1 MCKTAERAVLFTK
14 ILAIEEVFWG
24 KHVVWAVV
32 HGGGMG
38 VAVGLQE
45 GKFCITIQKL
55 YCFVSLFQK
64 NILILLLHVCGKRLK
79 RQGSD
84 CTAVGRMRKNFFRLF
99 PLHTLDYKRFTN
111 KKNITIV
118 KNKRH
123 RLQIIVDIIRKTCIG
138 SQSEL
143 SDILNQRGVNVTQA
157 TLSRDLKSLKITKV
171 ANDYGK
177 YMYIIP
183 DSNELQDTML
193 MKGQRHLS
201 SNSQIGFVSF
211 DYSGNIAIVKTRNGY
226 ATGLAYDIDMSH
238 SHIVL
243 GTIAGADT
251 VFVLLREGVS
261 REESNEF
268 FSRFIPA
275 ELIEKE

>member
-1 MCKTAERAVLFTK
+1 
-14 ILAIEEVFWG
+14 
-24 KHVVWAVV
+24 
-32 HGGGMG
+32 MG
-38 VAVGLQE
+38 VAVGLLE

-84 CTAVGRMRKNFFRLF
+84 CTAGGRMRRNFSDYFRCIRL
-99 PLHTLDYKRFTN
+99 TTN
-111 KKNITIV
+111 DLPTKKNITIV

-261 REESNEF
+261 REEANEF

>member
-1 MCKTAERAVLFTK
+1 MAHRVYQGEMGGASGRGVLYNNSKIILFRFFIPKKYTNFATACVW
-14 ILAIEEVFWG
+14 EEAKAAG
-24 KHVVWAVV
+24 
-32 HGGGMG
+32 
-38 VAVGLQE
+38 QR
-45 GKFCITIQKL
+45 
-55 YCFVSLFQK
+55 
-64 NILILLLHVCGKRLK
+64 LHCRGP
-79 RQGSD
+79 D
-84 CTAVGRMRKNFFRLF
+84 EEEFFRLF

-261 REESNEF
+261 REEANEF

>member
-1 MCKTAERAVLFTK
+1 MSKKLRMCKTAERAVLFTK

-111 KKNITIV
+111 K
-118 KNKRH
+118 
-123 RLQIIVDIIRKTCIG
+123 
-138 SQSEL
+138 
-143 SDILNQRGVNVTQA
+143 
-157 TLSRDLKSLKITKV
+157 
-171 ANDYGK
+171 
-177 YMYIIP
+177 
-183 DSNELQDTML
+183 
-193 MKGQRHLS
+193 
-201 SNSQIGFVSF
+201 
-211 DYSGNIAIVKTRNGY
+211 
-226 ATGLAYDIDMSH
+226 
-238 SHIVL
+238 
-243 GTIAGADT
+243 
-251 VFVLLREGVS
+251 
-261 REESNEF
+261 
-268 FSRFIPA
+268 
-275 ELIEKE
+275 

>member
-1 MCKTAERAVLFTK
+1 MGKTCGLGCSTWRGDGWGCGASGREVLYNNSK
-14 ILAIEEVFWG
+14 IILFRFFIPKKYTNFATACVWEEAKAAG
-24 KHVVWAVV
+24 
-32 HGGGMG
+32 
-38 VAVGLQE
+38 QR
-45 GKFCITIQKL
+45 
-55 YCFVSLFQK
+55 
-64 NILILLLHVCGKRLK
+64 LHCRGP
-79 RQGSD
+79 D
-84 CTAVGRMRKNFFRLF
+84 EEEFFRLF

-111 KKNITIV
+111 KINITIV

-261 REESNEF
+261 REEANDF

>member
-1 MCKTAERAVLFTK
+1 M
-14 ILAIEEVFWG
+14 
-24 KHVVWAVV
+24 
-32 HGGGMG
+32 
-38 VAVGLQE
+38 
-45 GKFCITIQKL
+45 
-55 YCFVSLFQK
+55 
-64 NILILLLHVCGKRLK
+64 
-79 RQGSD
+79 
-84 CTAVGRMRKNFFRLF
+84 
-99 PLHTLDYKRFTN
+99 
-111 KKNITIV
+111 

-261 REESNEF
+261 REEANEF

-275 ELIEKE
+275 ELIEKEWGKDDFIKKIGNQEVEKSWLLAVSCDARTPFGDANGGERLDDLIRK